1 MTAPNP
7 LAFRFARML
16 ADPAFRQR
24 LHDVGWS
31 NGMAVYPA
39 LPGETYA
46 EVRARMEPGRHL
58 LVAENP
64 EQPFGLRMIVCEVD
78 S

>member
-1 MTAPNP
+1 VNNP
-7 LAFRFARML
+7 LGFEFARKMR
-16 ADPAFRQR
+16 DPAFRAR
-24 LHDVGWS
+24 LHEVGWS
-31 NGMAVYPA
+31 SGMAVYPA

-64 EQPFGLRMIVCEVD
+64 EQPFQMRMIVCEVD
-78 S
+78 R